1 MFQNFN
7 ELGLSEE
14 YVQILEQQQIT
25 QPTPIQAQA
34 IPALL
39 QGQNILGLA
48 ATGSGKTLAYGL
60 PMLENVDSN
69 SLQTQALVLCPTRE
83 LANQVATEI
92 KKFTIGVQG
101 FYTTAV
107 YGGESM
113 ERQISALKKGSQIV
127 IGTPGRI
134 IDHLNRKTLKVENLK
149 YIVLDEADE
158 MLSMGFEEDIR
169 LILDHVET
177 KPQVALFSATMS
189 KAIRQIANQYLGKY
203 TPIEIEKSAANK
215 PDIKQLYLDVHPED
229 KAEVT
234 LRLIN
239 FYGFERSIAF
249 CNTKLG
255 TDKFVTQLAEKGY
268 MAEAIHG
275 DMAQLQRTAVMRK
288 FKNGQVPLLVATDVA
303 ARGIDVSNIEAV
315 FNVDLPR
322 DIEFYVHRIG
332 RTGRAGKS
340 GFSIALVM
348 KSDQRQLKTIER
360 FTGEPMTR
368 EKIPSLQSIALKHQ
382 SDFLQGLKES
392 VTNEDNLQWTT
403 LVDQLESEGFDPKQL
418 LAYMIGQNMITVK
431 DGPDPLLDRVNRERE
446 RERSNDRD
454 RGFGD
459 RREGGRGGRYE
470 GNSGG
475 NSGRYEGNSGAEE
488 RRSGRGRPPG
498 SGHGIARQDTEK
510 MVKIK
515 FNIGRNAQIRPSDL
529 VGAIASEA
537 NVSGK
542 RLGYIG
548 IEEKHT
554 YVDVPAELAS
564 QILKAMAGNQVRGKK
579 VKVEMA

>member
-1 MFQNFN
+1 MLQNFN

-39 QGQNILGLA
+39 QGESILGLA

-60 PMLENVDSN
+60 PMLENVDSS

-92 KKFTIGVQG
+92 KKFTKGVNG

-107 YGGESM
+107 YGGESID
-113 ERQISALKKGSQIV
+113 RQIKQLKQGSQIV

-134 IDHLNRKTLKVENLK
+134 IDHLKRKTLKVENLK

-177 KPQVALFSATMS
+177 KPQIALFSATMS
-189 KAIRQIANQYLGKY
+189 KQIRQIANQYLGKY
-203 TPIEIEKSAANK
+203 TPIEIEKSQANK

-239 FYGFERSIAF
+239 YYGFERSIAF

-255 TDKFVTQLAEKGY
+255 TDRFVQQLAEKGY

-348 KSDQRQLKTIER
+348 KSDSRQLKTIER
-360 FTGEPMTR
+360 FTGEQMTR

-382 SDFLQGLKES
+382 NDFLQTLKES
-392 VTNEDNLQWTT
+392 VSDENNQQWIS
-403 LVDQLESEGFDPKQL
+403 LVDQLETEGFDPKQL
-418 LAYMIGQNMITVK
+418 LAYMIGKNM
-431 DGPDPLLDRVNRERE
+431 GPIPDSVDPLLDRVNRERE
-446 RERSNDRD
+446 RDRDRDRD
-454 RGFGD
+454 RGFE
-459 RREGGRGGRYE
+459 RRDGGNRDGGSRDGGNRGRFEGGGD
-470 GNSGG
+470 S
-475 NSGRYEGNSGAEE
+475 E
-488 RRSGRGRPPG
+488 RRAGRGRPPG
-498 SGHGIARQDTEK
+498 SGHGISRQDTEK

-548 IEEKHT
+548 IEEKNT

-564 QILKAMAGNQVRGKK
+564 QILKAMAGNQIRGKK
-579 VKVEMA
+579 VKVEMV

>member
-1 MFQNFN
+1 MLQNFN

-14 YVQILEQQQIT
+14 YIQILEQQQIT
-25 QPTPIQAQA
+25 QPTPIQSQA

-60 PMLENVDSN
+60 PMLENVDSD
-69 SLQTQALVLCPTRE
+69 SLDTQALVLCPTRE

-92 KKFTIGVQG
+92 KKFTRVSNGL
-101 FYTTAV
+101 YTTAV

-113 ERQISALKKGSQIV
+113 ERQIKSLKQGSQIV

-134 IDHLNRKTLKVENLK
+134 IDHLKRKTLKVENLK

-169 LILDHVET
+169 LILDYVET
-177 KPQVALFSATMS
+177 KPQIALFSATMS

-203 TPIEIEKSAANK
+203 QPIEIEKSLANK

-229 KAEVT
+229 KAEVV

-239 FYGFERSIAF
+239 FYGFERSMAF

-255 TDKFVTQLAEKGY
+255 TDKFVQQLAEKGY

-275 DMAQLQRTAVMRK
+275 DMAQLQRTSVMRK

-303 ARGIDVSNIEAV
+303 ARGIDVSNVEAV
-315 FNVDLPR
+315 FNVDIPR

-340 GFSIALVM
+340 GHSFALAM
-348 KSDQRQLKTIER
+348 KSDFRQMKMIER
-360 FTGEPMTR
+360 FTGEAMTK
-368 EKIPSLQSIALKHQ
+368 EKVPSLQSIAYKHQ
-382 SDFLQGLKES
+382 SDFLESLK
-392 VTNEDNLQWTT
+392 TNAPDEENQQWIT
-403 LVDQLESEGFDPKQL
+403 LVDQLESEGHDVKQM
-418 LAYMIGQNMITVK
+418 LAYMIGKNIKPVL
-431 DGPDPLLDRVNRERE
+431 DGQDPLLDKLNRERE
-446 RERSNDRD
+446 RAPSS
-454 RGFGD
+454 D
-459 RREGGRGGRYE
+459 RRDGRPRFDDSQG
-470 GNSGG
+470 SD
-475 NSGRYEGNSGAEE
+475 
-488 RRSGRGRPPG
+488 RRPGRGRPPG
-498 SGHGIARQDTEK
+498 TGHGISRKDTEK

-548 IEEKHT
+548 IEEKYT
-554 YVDVPAELAS
+554 YVDVPAVLAT
-564 QILKAMAGNQVRGKK
+564 QIVQAMAGNQIRGKK
-579 VKVEMA
+579 VKVEMM